1 MKPVSRAGNT
11 EVETPMA
18 GIIDKEKELSRLKEE
33 ISKLDHD
40 IQRISNKLN
49 NDGFILKAPA
59 SFVEKE
65 QKKMAALEQK
75 QITMKKQLKA
85 VQGE

>member
-1 MKPVSRAGNT
+1 MT
-11 EVETPMA
+11 
-18 GIIDKEKELSRLKEE
+18 GIIDKENELSRLQEE
-33 ISKLDHD
+33 ITQLEHD